1 MPYAK
6 GSLMSRSARQKKR
19 QQDPTSRYK
28 ESSLAQK
35 APLPFVLP
43 WVGALTISVAIVDS
57 MLPNN
62 WIYAWTQE
70 HQPAWAKAVFF
81 WAVVVAVVTF
91 VHAYVAAQLRTTM
104 DDADESDH
112 RATKEI
118 YRITAS
124 FAAAGAFYGVLM
136 TGTAAPAPEG
146 IKQTALASDL
156 VMVGTV
162 VGMALAS
169 PILAV
174 YTWRAVKR
182 IRLRD
187 MSTYL
192 RYGFLLAL
200 VDNYIAYKIFGW
212 L

>member
-1 MPYAK
+1 
-6 GSLMSRSARQKKR
+6 
-19 QQDPTSRYK
+19 
-28 ESSLAQK
+28 
-35 APLPFVLP
+35 
-43 WVGALTISVAIVDS
+43 

-70 HQPAWAKAVFF
+70 HQPVWAKTVFF
-81 WAVVVAVVTF
+81 WAVVVAVVMF

-104 DDADESDH
+104 DDANESDH

-118 YRITAS
+118 YRTTGS
-124 FAAAGAFYGVLM
+124 FATAGAFYGVLM
-136 TGTAAPAPEG
+136 TVTAAPSPEG

-162 VGMALAS
+162 VGMALSS
-169 PILAV
+169 PILAM
-174 YTWRAVKR
+174 YTWRAVKQ
-182 IRLRD
+182 IRLHD